1 MTLAIIPYIET
12 SSLYTPEMQIRSWG
26 AFNHAANTC
35 KKRPSFV
42 IDCYDKHKILLC
54 NIGSYLKQVQIK
66 SKVKLQV
73 IIPNFPMGPM
83 RYVQCVASA
92 QGSPT
97 APST

>member
-1 MTLAIIPYIET
+1 MQPIPARSDPPSSIQLIAMTNMKT
-12 SSLYTPEMQIRSWG
+12 
-26 AFNHAANTC
+26 
-35 KKRPSFV
+35 
-42 IDCYDKHKILLC
+42 LLC
-54 NIGSYLKQVQIK
+54 SIACYLKQVQIK

-73 IIPNFPMGPM
+73 IIPNFPMAPI